1 MTTGVQCRADPQ
13 CEVPAPSETGI
24 CKCHAKEAAKAGVTI
39 PRLSLA
45 GQIRRAWSLKP
56 DKELEP

>member
-1 MTTGVQCRADPQ
+1 MTTGVPCRADPQ

-45 GQIRRAWSLKP
+45 QQIRRARSLEP

>member
-1 MTTGVQCRADPQ
+1 MTTGSSAGRTRAARCPRLPRPVSASATPEEDPR
-13 CEVPAPSETGI
+13 
-24 CKCHAKEAAKAGVTI
+24 AGVTI
-39 PRLSLA
+39 PRFSRA

>member
-1 MTTGVQCRADPQ
+1 MTTGVQDRADPRW
-13 CEVPAPSETGI
+13 EVPAPSETGI
-24 CKCHAKEAAKAGVTI
+24 CKSHAKEAAKAGVAI

-45 GQIRRAWSLKP
+45 GQVRLAWSFTP

>member
-1 MTTGVQCRADPQ
+1 MTTGVQCRADPR
-13 CEVPAPSETGI
+13 CEMPAPSQTGI
-24 CKCHAKEAAKAGVTI
+24 CKGHAKEDGKAGVTI